1 MQISIANAIQVA
13 RRIGSAASII
23 TSGLKMWLGFKTSE
37 PLGREEVVN
46 GDFATDLSGWTLD
59 TSRGS
64 YAWDVG
70 RIKIT
75 NDAANSYAN
84 CSQDIA
90 TTIGGIYRVRGTV
103 EIGTATTI
111 EFRTTRVGDN
121 ATQQLSSDGT
131 IDFTF
136 IADQAS
142 TKLLCYLWSP
152 TGNTDDY
159 CYFDNISVKEVTQIT
174 PDLSGNSNVG
184 KLFTGKALEF
194 DGNNDSV
201 DIDGFQLAGSDA
213 TFAFWINPD
222 LTTGVRPIFDVNP
235 TRLRFRISSGNL
247 EVLSG
252 STVTFGS
259 IASDQWQRVVI
270 VINGT
275 SADAYINGVQSG
287 VTQTITAIDIS
298 TATLARI
305 AANYTGVGTLDG
317 KLSDFQVY
325 NAVWDEDDI
334 AYDYAKPNH
343 LVTDNPNTSLNVTNL
358 KAYWALSEGDGLVAY
373 DSGITLEEDLI
384 QNGDFSEL
392 GSELVVNGGFDTDTG
407 WNKNPNWDISGGVAI
422 SDGTTNLNMNQ
433 VITVVAGASYEVSF
447 DVVSISQGGYR
458 IKVGATPT
466 EYFTTIGSH
475 TEVIVAFN
483 TERLKLE
490 LTGSAIGSI
499 DNISVKQVDPNDDW
513 TLGTGWSYGDDK
525 ATYNGV
531 GYDSITQ
538 SIGDLVGKKLQLEFE
553 IKDWVSGTI
562 RVIPNQKVSGSD
574 IRYSGNGTYVEVYTA
589 ALDNFGLQAALF
601 NGSITNIS
609 VTEITP
615 SNHGGLINGATYVDK
630 QPTIPQLGM
639 MDWAIGSN
647 LYLNSEPTS
656 NEGVSGNIT
665 YGSYSWGLNGFSN
678 ATIYG
683 DSSVT
688 RYRYGAT
695 LLQNTEYTL
704 SCYVIMDDLTEP
716 SIGNNTASG
725 DFSIIIGG
733 GQATLNTT
741 SVNVSGNVWRISRT
755 ITTGT
760 TNLARNGI
768 VKYTSQSDKGFKVV
782 GWQLEQSATVGNYIL
797 TDGAAAID
805 VTTIENPANKGYDI
819 LGNPLRLREHSF
831 NLDGSGYA
839 EVADDDSLDVNE
851 GFSVSFWRKLDVSTD
866 GVRSALVTKGVG
878 LSTAVDNGVALSMN
892 NNSIVGD
899 VNTNVGRTFI
909 QKPLTI
915 NGSWVFVTFT
925 YTKNEKSRLYI
936 DTDAPIVSTT
946 ISGTINETHPIMIGT
961 DKNLGF
967 KDSALIDEV
976 VWYDRP
982 LSENEILNNY
992 NVGLPTHPNSSSFSS
1007 DFGSDFGG

>member
-23 TSGLKMWLGFKTSE
+23 TDGLKMWLGFKTSE
-37 PLGREEVVN
+37 I
-46 GDFATDLSGWTLD
+46 S
-59 TSRGS
+59 
-64 YAWDVG
+64 
-70 RIKIT
+70 
-75 NDAANSYAN
+75 
-84 CSQDIA
+84 
-90 TTIGGIYRVRGTV
+90 
-103 EIGTATTI
+103 
-111 EFRTTRVGDN
+111 GDN
-121 ATQQLSSDGT
+121 
-131 IDFTF
+131 
-136 IADQAS
+136 
-142 TKLLCYLWSP
+142 
-152 TGNTDDY
+152 
-159 CYFDNISVKEVTQIT
+159 QIT
-174 PDLSGNSNVG
+174 PDKSGNNNVG
-184 KLFTGKALEF
+184 ELFTGKALEF
-194 DGNNDSV
+194 DGSTDSV

-222 LTTGVRPIFDVNP
+222 FTTGSRPIFDVNP

-305 AANYTGVGTLDG
+305 AANYIGVGTLDG
-317 KLSDFQVY
+317 KLSDFQIY
-325 NAVWDEDDI
+325 NAVWSASDI

-343 LVTDNPNTSLNVTNL
+343 LVTDNPNTSLTVTNL
-358 KAYWALSEGDGLVAY
+358 KGYWALSEGSGSAAY
-373 DSGITLEEDLI
+373 DS
-384 QNGDFSEL
+384 
-392 GSELVVNGGFDTDTG
+392 
-407 WNKNPNWDISGGVAI
+407 SG
-422 SDGTTNLNMNQ
+422 
-433 VITVVAGASYEVSF
+433 AG
-447 DVVSISQGGYR
+447 
-458 IKVGATPT
+458 
-466 EYFTTIGSH
+466 
-475 TEVIVAFN
+475 N
-483 TERLKLE
+483 
-490 LTGSAIGSI
+490 
-499 DNISVKQVDPNDDW
+499 
-513 TLGTGWSYGDDK
+513 
-525 ATYNGV
+525 
-531 GYDSITQ
+531 
-538 SIGDLVGKKLQLEFE
+538 
-553 IKDWVSGTI
+553 
-562 RVIPNQKVSGSD
+562 
-574 IRYSGNGTYVEVYTA
+574 NGT
-589 ALDNFGLQAALF
+589 
-601 NGSITNIS
+601 
-609 VTEITP
+609 
-615 SNHGGLINGATYVDK
+615 INGADYVVS
-630 QPTIPQLGM
+630 QQRIPQLGM
-639 MDWAIGSN
+639 VDWAKGSN
-647 LYLNSEPTS
+647 LFLNSEPTS
-656 NEGVSGNIT
+656 NEGVAGNIT

-695 LLQNTEYTL
+695 ALQNTEYTL

-725 DFSIIIGG
+725 DFSITIGG

-760 TNLARNGI
+760 TNLTRNGI

-992 NVGLPTHPNSSSFSS
+992 NVGLPTHSNSSSFSS